1 MKRALW
7 LTALLAA
14 IVLGADAAEAGTMH
28 GTVTNATTNKPGT
41 GVEVTL
47 IQLQGG
53 MQPVA
58 NTKTDTQGQFSFD
71 NPGIGAQP
79 MLVRATYQ
87 GVDFF
92 RPLPPGSDTAT
103 VTIYEPTQDPKSIV
117 VTSHVVIFQPNGSSL
132 TVGEEYAVQN
142 KNTPPVA
149 YFRAD
154 GSFKFTLPEKADLKQ
169 ISATGPSGMPVIQAP
184 IDQRK
189 NRYQIAYA
197 FQPGETDIRMSYSLP
212 YPNDAATVKLPTTYG
227 GTRLLVAAPPSV
239 TVTADGLQSAG
250 QEQGMN
256 VYEKDSVATGTS
268 VAVNLSGTAP
278 PPSDA
283 GGNDSGGQPQAD
295 NSQAGEQIQ
304 AVPGR
309 LDSLKWP
316 LVIVLAIA
324 FGLGAFL
331 LAKKPV
337 AVTVA
342 AAGPAAAVASIQNAA
357 MTPKPSK
364 AVQTNPRISQGAQPN
379 QEKETV
385 VQQSPTQP
393 RQAGSAQHSMASV
406 DAAAGQSLD
415 ALKDLIFRLE
425 LRHQA
430 GTISEEEYVQERA
443 RAEQILRNLV
453 RG

>member
-1 MKRALW
+1 MKRAL
-7 LTALLAA
+7 LMAGLLVAA
-14 IVLGADAAEAGTMH
+14 CVLGMDAAEAGTMH
-28 GTVTNATTNKPGT
+28 GTVTNATTGKPVA
-41 GVEVTL
+41 GVEVIL

-58 NTKTDTQGQFSFD
+58 NTETDAQGGFSFD

-79 MLVRATYQ
+79 MLIRASYK
-87 GVDFF
+87 GVDFHQ
-92 RPLPPGSDTAT
+92 PLPPGSDTAT
-103 VTIYEPTQDPKSIV
+103 VMIYEPTQDPKSV
-117 VTSHVVIFQPNGSSL
+117 SVTSHVVIFQPNGSSL

-142 KNTPPVA
+142 KNSPPVA

-184 IDQRK
+184 IDKGK
-189 NRYQIAYA
+189 NRYEIAYA
-197 FQPGETDIRMSYSLP
+197 FQPGETDVRMSYELP
-212 YPNDAATVKLPTTYG
+212 YPNDAATVKLPTAYG

-239 TVTADGLQSAG
+239 TVTGDGLQPAG

-256 VYEKDSVATGTS
+256 IYERDAVAAGTL

-278 PPSDA
+278 PPSAA

-295 NSQAGEQIQ
+295 SGQSGEQIQ

-309 LDSLKWP
+309 LDALKWP
-316 LVIVLAIA
+316 VVLVLAA
-324 FGLGAFL
+324 GFGLGAFL

-337 AVTVA
+337 SVAVA
-342 AAGPAAAVASIQNAA
+342 AAGPAVAVSAAEHPVPAQKQVKQAAAPQAAAAPKQAPAPAS
-357 MTPKPSK
+357 S
-364 AVQTNPRISQGAQPN
+364 
-379 QEKETV
+379 
-385 VQQSPTQP
+385 
-393 RQAGSAQHSMASV
+393 SMASL

-430 GTISEEEYVQERA
+430 GTISEEEYAQERA
-443 RAEQILRNLV
+443 RAEQVLRNLV